1 MKTRLRFLF
10 SLQAQLILLML
21 ATIFFVQA
29 ITLGTANYY
38 QRQFTETV
46 TVEVT
51 ATTIRTLRAALAEIP
66 SNERAEF
73 VRLASKN
80 QWHLWTRKLPSEA
93 QLEQRPKKRQ
103 QAQRS
108 GRARHAT
115 HHPPSDNR
123 LRKSLRQ
130 FVDALNLKLDDDTR
144 VGLLRGS
151 SPRLY
156 ISLVPDQALNDEAGS
171 QDWLV
176 IPLDQLAPPFPVPM
190 AVIWL
195 SAMGLLLL
203 CSAGFSWHI
212 TRPLRHLA
220 NAADQLAAGKPER
233 VNPSGPQET
242 RSLAQRF
249 NAMLDALAQEQA
261 IRSTLLAGLP
271 HDLKGPLSRMW
282 LRTEML
288 DDDAVKKGLLDDI
301 QDMQRMVNQ
310 FIEFVRGSDR
320 SSYHF
325 ETMDIDEWLAEKIKT
340 WQDTGSEIDLNRPAT
355 PLRLNADATALGR
368 LLDNLIT
375 NALNHGKPPVNV
387 TLEQHKNRAQIS
399 VSDHGSGIAAE
410 QYNEALRPFSRLDEA
425 RTRTGSVGL
434 GLALCQAIA
443 EAHGGSLRLSTATS
457 GGLNVIVSLPLS
469 HINS

>member
-1 MKTRLRFLF
+1 
-10 SLQAQLILLML
+10 
-21 ATIFFVQA
+21 
-29 ITLGTANYY
+29 
-38 QRQFTETV
+38 
-46 TVEVT
+46 
-51 ATTIRTLRAALAEIP
+51 
-66 SNERAEF
+66 
-73 VRLASKN
+73 
-80 QWHLWTRKLPSEA
+80 
-93 QLEQRPKKRQ
+93 
-103 QAQRS
+103 
-108 GRARHAT
+108 
-115 HHPPSDNR
+115 
-123 LRKSLRQ
+123 
-130 FVDALNLKLDDDTR
+130 
-144 VGLLRGS
+144 
-151 SPRLY
+151 
-156 ISLVPDQALNDEAGS
+156 
-171 QDWLV
+171 DWLV

-310 FIEFVRGSDR
+310 FIEFVRGSDL

-325 ETMDIDEWLAEKIKT
+325 ETMDLDEWLAEKIKT

-457 GGLNVIVSLPLS
+457 GGLNVIVSLPLDQ
-469 HINS
+469 INS